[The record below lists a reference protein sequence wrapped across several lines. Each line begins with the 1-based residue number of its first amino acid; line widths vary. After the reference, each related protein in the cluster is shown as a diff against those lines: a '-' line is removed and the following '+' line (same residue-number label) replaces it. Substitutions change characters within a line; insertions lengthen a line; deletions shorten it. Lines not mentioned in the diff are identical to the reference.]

1 MGRPPDRRAAPGSG
15 ARHRHGQQ
23 RLGLNRVLPVMHRLP
38 GISLIAALALAALLR
53 PLRLPLAIGLLV
65 AYLAS
70 GRRGSRSAVLAA
82 GLPVA
87 AILAWAALGQPAA
100 AADAAQCTDVFAPPA
115 VWRFSEGRVGRIRLG
130 GLLVGKGGPA
140 RGLGRRLGAPRV
152 SGLAPRGP
160 LPAAPPCVA
169 A

>member
-23 RLGLNRVLPVMHRLP
+23 RPGLNRVLPVMHRLP

-70 GRRGSRSAVLAA
+70 GRRGSRSGVLAA

-115 VWRFSEGRVGRIRLG
+115 VWRVS
-130 GLLVGKGGPA
+130 GGPPA
-140 RGLGRRLGAPRV
+140 RPAPRV
-152 SGLAPRGP
+152 PPLGHRGPPRGS
-160 LPAAPPCVA
+160 
-169 A
+169 